1 MWRYI
6 CDGARYRRRRSHK
19 RAYELNL
26 VFRPNRGELRI
37 ANTVNDL
44 KDARGFYINLGVQK
58 RALINGRRLKE
69 GLLFSR

>member
-1 MWRYI
+1 MWTYI
-6 CDGARYRRRRSHK
+6 CDGARYRRRQSHK

-26 VFRPNRGELRI
+26 VFQPDRGELRI

-44 KDARGFYINLGVQK
+44 KDSWGFYLILGVQK